1 MDHVVSPGCLIHDTP
16 RAHCNSL
23 TSWVPLLRNREIGA
37 LLEAYREKLPRKR
50 KSNVQL
56 RSVPTSDDGLHGE
69 SEEGEKENTDAAA
82 DADQND
88 GTAVFKQQ
96 FPVALKEPPSG
107 MTPFD
112 SKVSEAPEA
121 EPAANPPPSVRL
133 IRDSCRI
140 AAS

>member
-1 MDHVVSPGCLIHDTP
+1 M
-16 RAHCNSL
+16 
-23 TSWVPLLRNREIGA
+23 LRNREIGA

-56 RSVPTSDDGLHGE
+56 RSVATSDDGVNGE

-88 GTAVFKQQ
+88 GTAAFKQQ
-96 FPVALKEPPSG
+96 FPVALKEPPPG

-112 SKVSEAPEA
+112 SAASEASES
-121 EPAANPPPSVRL
+121 EPPANPPPSVRL
-133 IRDSCRI
+133 NRDSCCT